1 MMGAHPRPASASA
14 STPSGRRR
22 NRRPFPADP
31 RSPDPRSEPSSVLPA
46 SFCSEPDRVPCQWP
60 LGPKCIWHRPPGT
73 VPRDSTPSHGRRLA
87 RVGLRLGV
95 ASQVPGRH
103 DLAMPTDAQR
113 RERRR
118 HEPARTQARGLALI
132 YAPNRPRP
140 TRKYPALPGV
150 GSKTLMIFVL
160 SISPC

>member
-60 LGPKCIWHRPPGT
+60 LGPRCIWHMPPGT
-73 VPRDSTPSHGRRLA
+73 VPRDSTPSRRLSSL
-87 RVGLRLGV
+87 RVGLGPGPGA
-95 ASQVPGRH
+95 ASHVGRRG
-103 DLAMPTDAQR
+103 LAITTDAQR
-113 RERRR
+113 REWRR
-118 HEPARTQARGLALI
+118 HEPVWTQARGLALI
-132 YAPNRPRP
+132 FAPNRPRP

-150 GSKTLMIFVL
+150 GSKTL
-160 SISPC
+160 